1 MQPELLAGLGLA
13 ASVLA
18 VVQALWL
25 ERRARRLSEA
35 LRRAALIRQDRHLA
49 DLQLRALVQTQR
61 FAEANV
67 SSVTALVRGV
77 HHGIARIPF
86 SILERIP
93 LTRGV
98 TRVVHGIHDVTA
110 DSVYGAIGAVNRLLG
125 SQLRRGLNAAQTDD
139 GHSPQEVDHG
149 TD

>member
-13 ASVLA
+13 MSLLA
-18 VVQALWL
+18 VVQALWI
-25 ERRARRLSEA
+25 EQRARRLSEA
-35 LRRAALIRQDRHLA
+35 LRRAALASQDRYLG
-49 DLQLRALVQTQR
+49 DLQVRALIQTQR

-67 SSVTALVRGV
+67 SGVTALVRGV
-77 HHGIARIPF
+77 HHGIAHIPF
-86 SILERIP
+86 TILEKIP

-125 SQLRRGLNAAQTDD
+125 SQLRRGLDAAQTDSK
-139 GHSPQEVDHG
+139 HSPQEVDDG